1 MRHMHTA
8 WYFIGS
14 DVASPLLEWACIVHH
29 VSECCLFVC
38 QVVLERVL
46 GITTSNGSGLAC
58 DPNTGLVAYPAG

>member
-1 MRHMHTA
+1 MLKYDTA
-8 WYFIGS
+8 YCTSSLGEYVIGVLTAMFS
-14 DVASPLLEWACIVHH
+14 
-29 VSECCLFVC
+29 